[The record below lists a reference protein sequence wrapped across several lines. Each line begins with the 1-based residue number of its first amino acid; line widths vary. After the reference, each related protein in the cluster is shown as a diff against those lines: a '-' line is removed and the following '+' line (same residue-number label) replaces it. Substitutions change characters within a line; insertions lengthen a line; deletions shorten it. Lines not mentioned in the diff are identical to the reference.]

1 MSRKTIL
8 PNIAYDT
15 QRRSYYVTIRRPA
28 APGEAPKR
36 TVQCYPTL
44 ELAIQA
50 LDRRGGMDLLNRGE
64 DLEKL
69 TLGQWLT
76 YWLEQ
81 IIKPSRSASTV
92 HGYCMIIR
100 NHLSPSL
107 GTILLNKLT
116 AAQVQQ
122 YLNRMQAKGLCANTV
137 RKHYMLLHNALE
149 HARKQEIILRNVSEH
164 VILPSASDPTHHF
177 YDSETMARLFEIL
190 AGTTM
195 EPVVKLAGY
204 LGLRRSEICGL
215 KWRHVDREQK
225 IITIA
230 EARTTVN
237 GRPVNKSTKN
247 RSSIRRL
254 GYAGITDIEELV
266 ERLWRQREAEIERL
280 GDDYED
286 GGYVLCHD
294 GGRPYQ
300 ADYLSNRLQRV
311 LSKTELPYVTL
322 HGLRHSFASIANSQN
337 VPLFGISR
345 ALGHSTTNT
354 PTRIYMHLFDDTHL
368 SVVQAVGEAVGGSGP
383 NDPPKKPITG

>member
-322 HGLRHSFASIANSQN
+322 HGLRHSFASIAHSRN
-337 VPLFGISR
+337 VSLFAISR
-345 ALGHSTTNT
+345 ALGHSSTNT
-354 PTRIYMHLFDDTHL
+354 TTKIYMHLFDETHL
-368 SVVQAVGEAVGGSGP
+368 SVVQEVGRAIDGAG
-383 NDPPKKPITG
+383 

>member
-266 ERLWRQREAEIERL
+266 ERLWRQREAEMERL

-354 PTRIYMHLFDDTHL
+354 TTRIYMHLFDDTHL

-383 NDPPKKPITG
+383 NDPPKNPITG